1 MTRTGV
7 IVLLVCAAIAGSACT
22 RTNDGVPIAA
32 GGQDRAAR
40 TSETVSP
47 DPRADDPVPG
57 VVSTAP
63 AAPAG
68 RLDLRACG
76 FTSGGDRRPGIRP
89 QSAYGDGGR
98 AGRLVDVVGK
108 RRPGG
113 CPAGGTGEHGGH
125 RHDHPDAS
133 GSRSGVP
140 RVHRLLTRDATVST
154 VSVLPGEMCGY
165 SGQKLMGVLSDGAQS
180 VQYQDRIVHVG
191 VPIGTTNQAYLIVVH
206 VEAPTGN
213 PRLRHRRV
221 GADGRFEIG
230 LP

>member
-63 AAPAG
+63 APAGSICAPAG
-68 RLDLRACG
+68 LPPVATVAQVSDPGAPTATVAVPDGWSMSSANGDPEGARLEGPEGMEAIVTITPTPLD
-76 FTSGGDRRPGIRP
+76 
-89 QSAYGDGGR
+89 
-98 AGRLVDVVGK
+98 
-108 RRPGG
+108 
-113 CPAGGTGEHGGH
+113 PAAAFREYT
-125 RHDHPDAS
+125 D
-133 GSRSGVP
+133 
-140 RVHRLLTRDATVST
+140 LLTRDATVST

-191 VPIGTTNQAYLIVVH
+191 VPTGTTDQAYLIVVH

-213 PRLRHRRV
+213 PGFDTAASVLTDV
-221 GADGRFEIG
+221 FEIG